1 MTEIITYR
9 ISSTGVW
16 GYEFYDS
23 NRDRVGFISAV
34 VSSSAPVRIESKN
47 YRWYSRFDMDTTVIP
62 GIDRRVMDNQT
73 GQEVYRLI
81 YWHREF
87 YQARSLEESVG
98 IEIRNGAF
106 LFGNEGMPVIA
117 MTEKMDQTA
126 WIPRRGADAEAF
138 FRTTF
143 YEDVSEPFA
152 LMALSFP
159 ALRFY

>member
-23 NRDRVGFISAV
+23 SGKNVGLVSAV
-34 VSSSAPVRIESKN
+34 VSSSAPVRIESRN
-47 YRWYSRFDMDTTVIP
+47 LHWYSQFDMDTTVIP
-62 GIDRRVMDNQT
+62 GIGRRVMDNAS

-87 YQARSLEESVG
+87 YQARSRNESIG

-106 LFGNEGMPVIA
+106 LFGNNGMPVTA
-117 MTEKMDQTA
+117 MTERIDRNGRTPQ
-126 WIPRRGADAEAF
+126 RGAEAEAY
-138 FRTTF
+138 FRTVF
-143 YEDVSEPFA
+143 YEEVSEAFA

-159 ALRFY
+159 AMRFY